1 MKRSVIALVVL
12 IWIVSSCSMNSM
24 ISASKDQQL
33 TVNPN
38 PLEVHADKVDFEMS
52 ALLPVKMMKKGK
64 VYTLETYYV
73 YGNQEVQL
81 ESIEFRAEDYP
92 NSGEEQPRQS
102 KTHSFD
108 FASGMET
115 GTLQIKGVASDPR
128 NGKSKETDRMTV
140 APGLITTS
148 QLVQNTYYAA
158 YADHGYNNQ
167 EELIPTNINFYFDQ
181 GRSYLRAAIS
191 TDGVSNRDKQKEMAA
206 FVADKNVTRTV
217 TITGT
222 HSPEGTE
229 RANSKLSED
238 RAKVIEDYYKRQ
250 MNKYDYKEMA
260 DSIDFILKPVVE
272 DWNNFKEALS
282 SYDGISSDEK
292 SAYLNI
298 VNGSG
303 SFEEKEDALQELPT
317 YRKVF
322 KELYPQLRS
331 AQTEILTVMEKKTD
345 NEILVLAQQISKGSV
360 NADTLSLEEL
370 MYAGT
375 LTPSLD
381 EKEAFYMAATKKGGT
396 AAAHNNLAAV
406 YVAKGIE
413 SGDVSFA
420 EKAIAQADIAKQT
433 EEIPEAYVNLASA
446 YLMQGNRAAASDA
459 INQAVSLGV
468 SGDLSRGAN
477 GILGMTQIAMAE
489 YQTAVSTLSSSTEN
503 ADNMFNKGLAQLLN
517 KDFEN
522 AVSSFEDCLSEDGDY
537 ALASYGAAIASARLG
552 NNTDAISHVKDAVSK
567 DPSLKEKALSD
578 LEFASIASDQAFR
591 AALQ

>member
-1 MKRSVIALVVL
+1 
-12 IWIVSSCSMNSM
+12 M

-73 YGNQEVQL
+73 YGNQEIQL
-81 ESIEFRAEDYP
+81 ESVEFRADDYP

-102 KTHSFD
+102 QTYSFD
-108 FASGMET
+108 FASGMES
-115 GTLQIKGVASDPR
+115 GSLQVRGVASDPR
-128 NGKSKETDRMTV
+128 NGKSKESERLTV

-148 QLVQNTYYAA
+148 QLVQNSYYAA

-181 GRSYLRAAIS
+181 GRSYLRAALA
-191 TDGVSNRDKQKEMAA
+191 TDGKSNRDKQQEMAA
-206 FVADKNVTRTV
+206 FIADKNVTRTV

-222 HSPEGTE
+222 HSPEGPE
-229 RANSKLSED
+229 RVNSKLSED
-238 RAKVIEDYYKRQ
+238 RAKVIEDYYARQ
-250 MNKYDYKEMA
+250 MRKYDYKGMA
-260 DSIDFILKPVVE
+260 ESIDFILKPVIE
-272 DWNNFKEALS
+272 DWNAFKEALS
-282 SYDGISSDEK
+282 GYDGISSDQK
-292 SAYLNI
+292 SEYLNI

-303 SFEEKEDALQELPT
+303 TFEEKEDALQKLST
-317 YRKVF
+317 YRQVF
-322 KELYPQLRS
+322 RDIYPGLRS
-331 AQTEILTVMEKKTD
+331 AQTEILTVKEKKTD
-345 NEILVLAQQISKGSV
+345 NEILVLSQQITKNQV

-370 MYAGT
+370 MYGAT

-381 EKEAFYMAATKKGGT
+381 EKEAIYMAATKKGGT
-396 AAAHNNLAAV
+396 AASHNNLAAV

-413 SGDVSFA
+413 TGDASFA

-446 YLMQGNRAAASDA
+446 YLMQGNREAASDA
-459 INQAVSLGV
+459 INRAVELGV
-468 SGDLSRGAN
+468 SGDLARGAN
-477 GILGMTQIAMAE
+477 GILGMTQIATASYE
-489 YQTAVSTLSSSTEN
+489 TAVGTLSSSEET

-517 KDFEN
+517 KDYEN
-522 AVSSFEDCLSEDGDY
+522 AISSFDDCLAADGDY

-552 NNTDAISHVKDAVSK
+552 NNSDAISHISDAVSK
-567 DPSLKEKALSD
+567 DPSLKEKALND
-578 LEFASIASDQAFR
+578 LEFAAIASDQAFR